1 MIEIIDNQDK
11 YLYLFDDYPVF
22 ELYLEHAINNMDY
35 KIFVDNLENSQAALL
50 FAAPAFLLVG
60 NPNMINKDDLKSIL
74 KSGSWIIS
82 PSNSWDVFLVETFA
96 KEIDSYPR
104 VLFDESEIDLLK
116 LESLRKPLP
125 EELKIVPVEKKHLEK
140 GMLKHEIIDK
150 FFVNID
156 FLNAGFGLVLENA
169 EGVVHGFAVTNYP
182 VTTKDK
188 IEVTY
193 RVGYDTFDKYRNKG
207 IGTTLVSLFIEDSIK
222 RGLKPLWD
230 AANQTS
236 AHIALKLGY
245 IEKKHWLMHHI
256 K

>member
-125 EELKIVPVEKKHLEK
+125 EELKIILVEK
-140 GMLKHEIIDK
+140 
-150 FFVNID
+150 N
-156 FLNAGFGLVLENA
+156 
-169 EGVVHGFAVTNYP
+169 T
-182 VTTKDK
+182 
-188 IEVTY
+188 
-193 RVGYDTFDKYRNKG
+193 
-207 IGTTLVSLFIEDSIK
+207 
-222 RGLKPLWD
+222 
-230 AANQTS
+230 
-236 AHIALKLGY
+236 
-245 IEKKHWLMHHI
+245 
-256 K
+256 